1 MKNLWTGKRIT
12 TGNLKVSGYL
22 PILAVV
28 AAISAVAVAGFEL
41 TSAVAAG
48 DLQVSGVSQ
57 VASSA
62 PGEQPPPA
70 APQQPSEVAVVIS
83 GDPGTPPR
91 YAIPDFLA
99 LTPDAAEAA
108 KTVAQVL
115 WDDFTFERE
124 FYLIPRD
131 TYASIPV
138 ARSADQ
144 IAFSAWNELGAD
156 AVVFGTVRKTGDSVR
171 VEIRLFNVR
180 TRQPVFA
187 KEYTGTDSN
196 PRLYAHTIADEI
208 HQQQRALR
216 GVARTKLAFSSDRNR
231 ERVAGS
237 VENRDVKEIYI
248 ADYDGANMRRITTNR
263 QLNLTPVWAPDAR
276 SIAYTSY
283 RRGYPD
289 LFIAMIYQG
298 LQQEPTKGG
307 TQNWLPMFSPDGTRI
322 VFTSSREGNPELYI
336 INRDGSGLRR
346 LTNHPAIDTTPTW
359 SPTGTQIA
367 FTSDRAGQPQI
378 YIVGADGLNLRRL
391 TTAESYADR
400 PTWSPAPFN
409 EIAFAARTGPGY
421 DIKIYDLAT
430 GMTRQIT
437 FGEGSN
443 ESPAYAAKRPASGVY
458 VDAHRAHAG
467 VHDRPRRSRRSP
479 GHTRRQQLH
488 TFMVQLTDMRA
499 YLALVIAISL
509 AVAGCSRR
517 QPPVAQPA
525 PPPAAAPPATAAAP
539 PPPPVRVEEAL
550 PVPAEPVAEDSIGG
564 RSLDE
569 LNRDSPFKPVFFELD
584 SSELDDPGRAI
595 VAGNAALLKKYSG
608 LGDYRRRTR
617 R

>member
-1 MKNLWTGKRIT
+1 VNVKSLWTIG
-12 TGNLKVSGYL
+12 GLKASGYL
-22 PILAVV
+22 AHFIRRRKASGYLIAMAALVSAAAAVIGGLQTSPV
-28 AAISAVAVAGFEL
+28 AAGAVAG
-41 TSAVAAG
+41 AVAG
-48 DLQVSGVSQ
+48 GLQASGQ
-57 VASSA
+57 D
-62 PGEQPPPA
+62 P

-91 YAIPDFLA
+91 YAIPDFVA

-115 WDDFTFERE
+115 WDDLSFERE

-131 TYASIPV
+131 TYASIPA
-138 ARSADQ
+138 ARSPDQ
-144 IAFSAWNELGAD
+144 IPFNAWNELGAD
-156 AVVFGTVRKTGDSVR
+156 AVLFGMVQKTGANVR
-171 VEIRLFNVR
+171 VEVRLFNVR
-180 TRQPVFA
+180 TRQSVFG
-187 KEYTGTDSN
+187 KEYTGTDAN
-196 PRLYAHTIADEI
+196 PRLFAHTVADEI

-231 ERVAGS
+231 ERMVGT

-248 ADYDGANMRRITTNR
+248 SDYDGANGRRITTNR
-263 QLNLTPVWAPDAR
+263 QLNLTPVWSPDAR

-289 LFIAMIYQG
+289 LFIALIYQG

-307 TQNWLPMFSPDGTRI
+307 TQNWLPMFSPDGSRI

-409 EIAFAARTGPGY
+409 EVAFAARTGPGY

-430 GMTRQIT
+430 GVTRQIT

-443 ESPAYAAKRPASGVY
+443 ESPAYAPNGRHIAFTSTRTGRTQVFTIGRDGRGVRQ
-458 VDAHRAHAG
+458 V
-467 VHDRPRRSRRSP
+467 
-479 GHTRRQQLH
+479 TR
-488 TFMVQLTDMRA
+488 D
-499 YLALVIAISL
+499 
-509 AVAGCSRR
+509 
-517 QPPVAQPA
+517 
-525 PPPAAAPPATAAAP
+525 
-539 PPPPVRVEEAL
+539 
-550 PVPAEPVAEDSIGG
+550 
-564 RSLDE
+564 
-569 LNRDSPFKPVFFELD
+569 
-584 SSELDDPGRAI
+584 
-595 VAGNAALLKKYSG
+595 GNNYTPSWSN
-608 LGDYRRRTR
+608 
-617 R
+617 